1 MNELSGTAGLADRPQ
16 PGVAAIDFRALFEA
30 APNPYVLLSPD
41 LVIVEA
47 NAAYCAATLSER
59 CEIMGKNLFEAFPSG
74 PDDPNGDSVAQVRG
88 SLERALREGRPDYL
102 ALVKYDMALPDG
114 SGFEQHFWSA
124 THTPLFGPDG
134 KVAFLLQHTV
144 DVTELHQLR
153 VAGHRAGWQIGP
165 NRLVEADL
173 LHRARA
179 VQAENASLAA
189 ETSHLRR
196 LFEQAPGFIAV
207 LSGPEHV
214 FEMANAAYAKV
225 TGHRDIIDKPV
236 REALPEVVEQGFV
249 ELLDR
254 VLSSGEPFV
263 GRAMRILL
271 QQAPHTAPSERFLD
285 FVFQPIIDAEGT
297 PTGIFV
303 QGHDVTDKK
312 HAEDALLKLTEHLEQ
327 RVVERTTELQ
337 QARNALQSINRNL
350 EGIVAARMADLQA
363 ANEEIQRF
371 AYIISHDLRSPLVN
385 VMGFTSEL
393 DAIRET
399 FETFVARI
407 AERVPHAVTADIRTA
422 LEEDLP
428 EAISFIRSSTER
440 MDRLIKAILRLSRE
454 GRRVLSPEAVKM
466 REMLTGYG
474 DVIAHQLDEC
484 GAELSIGEI
493 PDLTSDRLA
502 LEQIFGN
509 LIENAL
515 KYLDPARPGRIEIRG
530 WDDGPR
536 VRIAV
541 KDNGRGI
548 ESRDFERIF
557 DLFRRAGAQDRPG
570 EGIGLA
576 HVRALVRRLGGSI
589 SVDSAVGVGSTFV
602 VTLPKVLTVS
612 TEAA

>member
-1 MNELSGTAGLADRPQ
+1 MNELAGPAGLADRPP
-16 PGVAAIDFRALFEA
+16 PGVAAIDFKALFEA
-30 APNPYVLLSPD
+30 APNPYVLLSPE

-59 CEIMGKNLFEAFPSG
+59 QQILGRNLFEAFPSG
-74 PDDPNGDSVAQVRG
+74 PDDPNGESVAQVRG
-88 SLERALREGRPDYL
+88 SLERALLDRQPDHL
-102 ALVKYDMALPDG
+102 ALVKYDIALPDG
-114 SGFEQHFWSA
+114 SGFEQRFWSA

-134 KVAFLLQHTV
+134 SVAYLLQHTV
-144 DVTELHQLR
+144 DVTELHRLR

-165 NRLVEADL
+165 NRSVEADL

-207 LSGPEHV
+207 LSGSEHV

-225 TGHRDIIDKPV
+225 TGHRDIIEKPV

-249 ELLDR
+249 ELLDQ
-254 VLSSGEPFV
+254 VLASGEPFV

-271 QQAPHTAPSERFLD
+271 QQAPHAAPSERFLD
-285 FVFQPIIDAEGT
+285 FVFQPIIDADGKA
-297 PTGIFV
+297 TGIFV

-327 RVVERTTELQ
+327 RVLERTTELQ

-350 EGIVAARMADLQA
+350 EDIVAARMADLRA

-393 DAIRET
+393 EAIRET
-399 FETFVARI
+399 FQAFVARI
-407 AERVPHAVTADIRTA
+407 AERAPDLMTDEISTAIHD
-422 LEEDLP
+422 DLP

-454 GRRVLSPEAVKM
+454 GRRVLAPEPVDM
-466 REMLTGYG
+466 RKMLTGYG
-474 DVIAHQLDEC
+474 DVIAHQLDAC
-484 GAELSIGEI
+484 GATLTIGDI
-493 PDLTSDRLA
+493 PGLTSDRLA

-530 WDDGPR
+530 WDDGHK

-541 KDNGRGI
+541 QDNGRGI
-548 ESRDFERIF
+548 EARDFERIF

-576 HVRALVRRLGGSI
+576 HVRALVRRLGGAI
-589 SVDSAVGVGSTFV
+589 SVNSEVGVGSTFL